1 MNIRNIQNHFK
12 MCGCKSQLSMQE
24 QSYFCGLEIQLQLL
38 TFDCDR
44 QIDIKFYGNMFK
56 I

>member
-1 MNIRNIQNHFK
+1 

-24 QSYFCGLEIQLQLL
+24 QSHSCGLEIQLQLL